1 MPRMSFGKYKGRDIN
16 DIPLSYLR
24 WLIENVDILG
34 PRVRETIKARLG
46 EQPRSTSPPPPPP
59 SPSGFDQVIRA
70 WHRLMTKKYHPDRG
84 GHHEAMVA
92 VNDGAELFRDLAKQI
107 GGTR

>member
-34 PRVRETIKARLG
+34 PRVSRNDQG
-46 EQPRSTSPPPPPP
+46 ST
-59 SPSGFDQVIRA
+59 R
-70 WHRLMTKKYHPDRG
+70 
-84 GHHEAMVA
+84 
-92 VNDGAELFRDLAKQI
+92 
-107 GGTR
+107 